1 MFNARFLCHY
11 HQVSYYIKKLSSEL
25 LRAVLYSVSLSTL
38 FLPITVAQAFASPII
53 SEVYPA
59 PYTGES
65 EWVELF
71 NPTDISINISGW
83 KLYDQLKTP
92 SLIYTLEPDTLLRA
106 KSYLILSLSSNKL
119 NNDSDGVVLYDDT
132 GEVIDFMNY
141 SETLQGKSWSRNEIG
156 QQTFYLATP
165 TPGGANEV
173 PQNPQHTGNEEED
186 PPSPTPSG
194 SPSPSPSSTTPSP
207 QTPPTTPSPSPS
219 PVLPH
224 TPSPSPTPIAS
235 PPTNTSSQTQKLISI
250 VAIYACPLENEP
262 EWVEVKNNST
272 IDLNLAGWQVKDEQN
287 NIRAFNNL
295 ENLSPP
301 NTLAPTKTL
310 RVTWNQAML
319 NNTGDSVYVLDN
331 FGEVIA
337 STTSPKCVKGEIYYP
352 RESDVSTNEFSTD
365 QGNTTS
371 LGNNATDQ
379 SLSFIDQ
386 GKEISPSILGSSSTN
401 NSYFRRLPTIT
412 TTTTTKNSAPEPQI
426 SGKAILVEKPPYE
439 EQPYPFLS
447 VILGGLATSLSGVV
461 LFYEENINRLIYPVV

>member
-38 FLPITVAQAFASPII
+38 FLPITVAQAFASPVI
-53 SEVYPA
+53 SEIYPA
-59 PYTGES
+59 PYAGEP

-71 NPTDISINISGW
+71 NPTEVGIDISRW

-92 SLIYTLEPDTLLRA
+92 SLIYTLESNTQLGA
-106 KSYLILSLSSNKL
+106 KSYLVLNLSSNKL
-119 NNDSDGVVLYDDT
+119 NNDSDGVVLYDDV
-132 GEVIDFMNY
+132 GRVVDLMNY
-141 SETLQGKSWSRNEIG
+141 SQTIQGKSWSRNEVG
-156 QQTFYLATP
+156 QPTFYLTTP
-165 TPGGANEV
+165 SPGGANEV

-224 TPSPSPTPIAS
+224 TPSPSPTPSAS
-235 PPTNTSSQTQKLISI
+235 PPTNTSTQAQKLVSI

-272 IDLNLAGWQVKDEQN
+272 TNLSLAGWQVKDEQN
-287 NIRAFNNL
+287 NTRAFNNL

-301 NTLAPTKTL
+301 DTLAPTKTL
-310 RVTWNQAML
+310 RITWNQAML
-319 NNTGDSVYVLDN
+319 NNIGDSVYILNN

-337 STTSPKCVKGEIYYP
+337 STASPKCAKGETYYP
-352 RESDVSTNEFSTD
+352 SESDTPANELATD
-365 QGNTTS
+365 QNNTTN
-371 LGNNATDQ
+371 LGNNTSTQ
-379 SLSFIDQ
+379 SLSSIGQ
-386 GKEISPSILGSSSTN
+386 GEGINPSILGSSSTN
-401 NSYFRRLPTIT
+401 SSYFRRLPTIT
-412 TTTTTKNSAPEPQI
+412 ATTKNSTSELQV
-426 SGKAILVEKPPYE
+426 SGRAIFVEKPLYE
-439 EQPYPFLS
+439 EGPAPFLS